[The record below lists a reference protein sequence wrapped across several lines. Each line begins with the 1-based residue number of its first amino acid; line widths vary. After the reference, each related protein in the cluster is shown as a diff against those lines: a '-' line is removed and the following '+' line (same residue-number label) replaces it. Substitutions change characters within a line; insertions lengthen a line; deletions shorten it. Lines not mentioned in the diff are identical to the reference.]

1 MIDVSYFWLQNSYSA
16 SDFVSYCLLIK
27 FYSSA
32 HLPLFLLD
40 MSIITFLQILEGRSS
55 GKEYFGNYNM
65 SMQRILI
72 MVHQAMQGVY
82 CIHV

>member
-1 MIDVSYFWLQNSYSA
+1 MIDVSYILDCQNSYSA

-55 GKEYFGNYNM
+55 GK
-65 SMQRILI
+65 SILVI
-72 MVHQAMQGVY
+72 
-82 CIHV
+82 II